1 MKVYIIIRREN
12 ESRGDLMPIF
22 TSNGTILT
30 YEEHGAGEPF
40 VLLHGLTGN
49 RHMFENEVKILKKYF
64 RTIVLDARGHG
75 DSEKPATYTL
85 DDHIDDVLRLLDHL
99 EIEETYLLGV
109 SMGSYI
115 AQGVAIASPERVKKL
130 MLVATKSQGKTSSM
144 EALFEKHADDL
155 EGLDFSEKV
164 VKVSPY
170 IFHDLKAVGKWSHKA
185 GQQSP
190 SLTAKE
196 ISAANEALE
205 GFDFREDL
213 HGITTETLVISGDHD
228 GLNPPEVGRETARL
242 IPNATFVEF
251 NKSGHA
257 PNVEQPLLFL
267 DFILEFVDQK

>member
-1 MKVYIIIRREN
+1 MREN
-12 ESRGDLMPIF
+12 ESRGDLMSTF

-30 YEEHGAGEPF
+30 YEEHGTGEPF

-49 RHMFENEVKILKKYF
+49 RHMFEEEVKIFKKYF

-75 DSEKPATYTL
+75 DSEKPSSYTL
-85 DDHIDDVLRLLDHL
+85 DDHVGDVLRLLDHL
-99 EIEETYLLGV
+99 KIEETYLLGV

-115 AQGVAIASPERVKKL
+115 AQGVAIASPERVKKM

-155 EGLDFSEKV
+155 EGLDFSEKIL
-164 VKVSPY
+164 KVSPY
-170 IFHDLKAVGKWSHKA
+170 IFHDLSAVGKWSTKA
-185 GQQSP
+185 GRQSP
-190 SLTAKE
+190 SLTPKE
-196 ISAANEALE
+196 ITAANDALD

-213 HGITTETLVISGDHD
+213 YRITAETLVISGVHD
-228 GLNPPEVGRETARL
+228 GLNPPDVGRETARL

-251 NKSGHA
+251 NQSGHA

>member
-1 MKVYIIIRREN
+1 M
-12 ESRGDLMPIF
+12 STF

-30 YEEHGAGEPF
+30 YEEYGTGEPF

-49 RHMFENEVKILKKYF
+49 RHMFEEEVKIFKKYF
-64 RTIVLDARGHG
+64 RTIILDARGHG
-75 DSEKPATYTL
+75 DSEKPSSYTL
-85 DDHIDDVLRLLDHL
+85 DDHVGDVLRLLDHL
-99 EIEETYLLGV
+99 KIEETYLLGV

-164 VKVSPY
+164 LKVSPY
-170 IFHDLKAVGKWSHKA
+170 IFHDLGAVGKWSYKA
-185 GQQSP
+185 GQQTP
-190 SLTAKE
+190 SLTPKE
-196 ISAANEALE
+196 ISVANEALE
-205 GFDFREDL
+205 GFDFSEDL
-213 HGITTETLVISGDHD
+213 YRINAETLVISGVHD

-251 NKSGHA
+251 NQSGHA